1 MIEDTPA
8 GAERKTG
15 SESEEQAS
23 ETSASEASESGET
36 QLNDLLDGAEEVEDA
51 GQSEENPL
59 LAQIAALESERD
71 ALKDQIL
78 RALAETENVRKRANR
93 QIEEERVYAVERFAR
108 DLLNVSDNLSRAL
121 IALPQE
127 ARAELSE
134 AGKNLVEGVELTEK
148 DLHAVMARHG
158 VKPIDASPGAPFDPN
173 LHQAVSQIPSEH
185 PAGSVAQAF
194 QSGWRIGD
202 RTLRAAMVAV
212 SAGGG
217 QANKQE
223 PAAGDNES
231 ESAS

>member
-1 MIEDTPA
+1 MSEDTPS
-8 GAERKTG
+8 GAERKTD
-15 SESEEQAS
+15 SEAEQAAAES
-23 ETSASEASESGET
+23 TSGET
-36 QLNDLLDGAEEVEDA
+36 TDTGESQLNDLLDGAEEPEAA
-51 GQSEENPL
+51 GQTEENPL

-71 ALKDQIL
+71 SLKDQIL

-121 IALPQE
+121 IALPQQ
-127 ARAELSE
+127 ARDELSD
-134 AGKNLVEGVELTEK
+134 AGRNLVEGVELTEK

-212 SAGGG
+212 SAGGS
-217 QANKQE
+217 QSKKSE
-223 PAAGDNES
+223 SAAGDTTP